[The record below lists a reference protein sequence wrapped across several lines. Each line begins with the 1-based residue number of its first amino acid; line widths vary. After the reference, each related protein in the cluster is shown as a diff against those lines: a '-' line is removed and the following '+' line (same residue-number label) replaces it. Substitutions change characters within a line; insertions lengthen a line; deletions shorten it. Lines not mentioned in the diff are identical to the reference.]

1 MVSKAQEAVD
11 MFNEGFICSQA
22 VLAALSDRLGLEKD
36 LALKIANGFG
46 GGIARKQLICGAVSG
61 AIMLIGL
68 KYGKTSAQ
76 DSISHERTYSII
88 DKFCDEFEKRNKSI
102 ICKDI
107 LGCDM
112 AKAREQGLFS
122 TTCSK
127 CVKDAVDIV
136 ENLL

>member
-1 MVSKAQEAVD
+1 MISKAQEAAD
-11 MFNEGFICSQA
+11 MFNDGFICSQV
-22 VLAALSDRLGLEKD
+22 VLAALSDKMGLEKE

-68 KYGKTSAQ
+68 KYGKTDAQ
-76 DSISHERTYSII
+76 DSISHERTYSVI

-102 ICKDI
+102 MCKDI

-112 AKAREQGLFS
+112 TTAREQGLFS
-122 TTCSK
+122 TICSK
-127 CVKDAVDIV
+127 CVKDAINIV